1 MSRWST
7 FSAALLLLLLAPVRS
22 MAAPYGVEELR
33 GIGDYVILV
42 HGLDWFRDTLKPT
55 AAFLHQQGYSTI
67 NVRYPSRKVTGTA
80 EAADWV
86 TKVVAEHCTDPTK
99 RIHVVAHSM
108 GTVVVREF
116 LAKHRPSNLGQVV
129 LIAAPNRGTPLAT
142 PLRWKPLGKMICP
155 AAAELGCGKKGA
167 PLTEPSAVN
176 FSPGILMGN
185 KPGWF
190 PYLSPFLPGPD
201 DGVVPVSSGKIDG
214 MADLRII
221 RASHTGLPHNAAALS
236 ETVYFLRTGHFSS
249 SQPMP
254 EHSGTSGLEAF

>member
-1 MSRWST
+1 MPRWT
-7 FSAALLLLLLAPVRS
+7 AFSAALFLLFLIPVRTP
-22 MAAPYGVEELR
+22 AAPYGVEELR
-33 GIGDYVILV
+33 GTGDYVVLV

-55 AAFLHQQGYSTI
+55 AAFLHQEGYSTI
-67 NVRYPSRKVTGTA
+67 NVRYPSRKVTCTD

-86 TKVVAEHCTDPTK
+86 AKVVAERCADPNK
-99 RIHVVAHSM
+99 RIHIVAHSM

-116 LAKHRPSNLGQVV
+116 LSKHRPAKLGNVV

-155 AAAELGCGKKGA
+155 AAAELACAKKGA
-167 PLTEPSAVN
+167 PLTEPATVD

-201 DGVVPVSSGKIDG
+201 DGVVPVSSGKIEG
-214 MADLRII
+214 MADLRIVP
-221 RASHTGLPHNAAALS
+221 ASHASLPRDPAALS
-236 ETVYFLRTGHFSS
+236 ETAYFLRTGHFTV
-249 SQPMP
+249 SQPA
-254 EHSGTSGLEAF
+254 L